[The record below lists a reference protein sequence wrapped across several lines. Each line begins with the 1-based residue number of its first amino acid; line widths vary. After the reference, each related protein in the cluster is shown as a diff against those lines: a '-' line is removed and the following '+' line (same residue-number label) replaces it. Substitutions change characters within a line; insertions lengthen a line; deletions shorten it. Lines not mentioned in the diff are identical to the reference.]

1 MGSAKKNKASASDV
15 SEDAVKDRRLKK
27 RELDRKAQRMARER
41 TKNRITHLEAV
52 VAHLK
57 QGDTDS
63 RILSL
68 TNHLSRV
75 TNERDKLLNA
85 MESLSFVIRSH
96 IQDATGGADQVVSSS
111 AVDGIP
117 VLPAQSHYAA
127 ETTSFPDT
135 HEPSAPSD
143 DTFTNLLDPQMWLDT
158 ELGLPASSTE
168 LGNGDFSDEVLNDLY
183 SSQEMSIVP
192 TLLDTLP
199 WDMSPREDVIVPPST
214 PECSCAASEATN
226 LWRAAN
232 EALTQSGWDSLKRPA
247 IEDANGE
254 DVVIRAITEGW
265 ESVENRRIMMESWY
279 GLRKVDDMFW
289 HKCQPTERLA
299 ILTLISWLIG
309 NPRDF
314 SPKRQA
320 SLPRWLQAR
329 PSQTLPHSRAI
340 DFFAWPGLRERF
352 VFFQHQYCANLF
364 WYLLL
369 SNFKILWPFD
379 FRDTYMQN
387 SETGQFHLSP
397 HFKQCINN
405 LGSWTMGQG
414 FFEQFPELYA
424 DIQIHAAS

>member
-1 MGSAKKNKASASDV
+1 M
-15 SEDAVKDRRLKK
+15 SEDAIKDRRIKK

-68 TNHLSRV
+68 MDHLSRV
-75 TNERDKLLNA
+75 TDERDKLLSA

-96 IQDATGGADQVVSSS
+96 IQDVTGGADRGGSSS
-111 AVDGIP
+111 TVEKNPI
-117 VLPAQSHYAA
+117 LPAQSHNTVGIA
-127 ETTSFPDT
+127 SFPDT
-135 HEPSAPSD
+135 HAPSILPT
-143 DTFTNLLDPQMWLDT
+143 DTFMDLLDPQLLLDT
-158 ELGLPASSTE
+158 ELGLSASGTG
-168 LGNGDFSDEVLNDLY
+168 LGNGDLSDDFLSDPY
-183 SSQEMSIVP
+183 SSQEMATMP
-192 TLLDTLP
+192 TILGTLP
-199 WDMSPREDVIVPPST
+199 WEISPQEDVIVPPAP
-214 PECSCAASEATN
+214 PECSCSTSGNTN

-232 EALTQSGWDSLKRPA
+232 EALTRSCWDTRPEPEMGDVNC
-247 IEDANGE
+247 EDI
-254 DVVIRAITEGW
+254 VIRAITEGW
-265 ESVENRRIMMESWY
+265 ESVESRGAMMESWY
-279 GLRKVDDMFW
+279 RLRKVDDMFW
-289 HKCQPTERLA
+289 HKCQPIERLA
-299 ILTLISWLIG
+299 ILTLISWIIEQPG
-309 NPRDF
+309 GP

-320 SLPRWLQAR
+320 SLPGWLRAR

-364 WYLLL
+364 WYMLL
-369 SNFKILWPFD
+369 SNFKFLWPFD

-397 HFKQCINN
+397 HFKRSMGD